1 MRLVSILR
9 LAAAAAPFVLSAPAL
24 AAPDNLGF
32 ETGTLSGWIAS
43 GEAFPTPT
51 ISNSDGGSF
60 DAAAEGELF
69 GVITAGQGM
78 GVYST
83 LSHSFTLNA
92 GGTISGYAGFLANDY
107 LPFNDD
113 AYLSVNGVNL
123 LAWDVVGVGDYN
135 ASGWVHFSFVAPV
148 AGIYTL
154 QLGVTN
160 RNDNS
165 MSSQAVI
172 DGVQVTGEAP
182 EAASWAMMVLGFGFA
197 GTALRTRTRRVSFG

>member
-1 MRLVSILR
+1 MRLVSILK
-9 LAAAAAPFVLSAPAL
+9 LAATAAPLVASAPAL
-24 AAPDNLGF
+24 ADSGNLDF
-32 ETGTLSGWIAS
+32 ELGTLSGWIAN

-51 ISNSDGGSF
+51 LSNSDGGSF

-83 LSHSFTLNA
+83 LSRSFTLNA

-113 AYLSVNGVNL
+113 AYVAVNGGDL
-123 LAWDVVGVGDYN
+123 HAWNVDGVGDN
-135 ASGWVHFSFVAPV
+135 SASGWVYFTFVAPL
-148 AGIYTL
+148 AGVYTL
-154 QLGVTN
+154 ELGVTN
-160 RNDNS
+160 RGDNN

-172 DGVQVTGEAP
+172 DGVQVTGQVP
-182 EAASWAMMVLGFGFA
+182 ETASWALMALGFGLA
-197 GTALRTRTRRVSFG
+197 GSALRTRRRAVSFG